1 MEAANL
7 SRVKEGMG
15 GEMTR
20 LAARA
25 ERAEELE
32 ERMKVVE
39 GQFEEMKQKYQT
51 MLTMYGE
58 KTEEAEELRLDLLD
72 VKEMYK
78 TQIDELLR
86 TRDQSQAE

>member
-1 MEAANL
+1 
-7 SRVKEGMG
+7 MG

-20 LAARA
+20 LATRA

-51 MLTMYGE
+51 MLTMYG
-58 KTEEAEELRLDLLD
+58 
-72 VKEMYK
+72 
-78 TQIDELLR
+78 
-86 TRDQSQAE
+86 